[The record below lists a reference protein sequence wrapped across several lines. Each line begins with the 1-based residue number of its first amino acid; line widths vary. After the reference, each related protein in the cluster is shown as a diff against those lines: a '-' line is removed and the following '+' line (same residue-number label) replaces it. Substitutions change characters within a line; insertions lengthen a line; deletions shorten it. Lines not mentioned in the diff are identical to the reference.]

1 MISKRKRVQ
10 TFNDEPSMTQQ
21 QFKSQC
27 DINQIIKK
35 FEKTGLVTHL
45 NHSQG
50 QYGDFSKISNFQE
63 NLNMV
68 MQAQMAFDAL
78 PAAVRKRFANDPSQL
93 LDFIQDDS
101 NYDEALKLGLVS
113 QKESAPN
120 DDKTTI
126 TQDTPIS

>member
-1 MISKRKRVQ
+1 MISKRKRVH
-10 TFNDEPSMTQQ
+10 TFNDEPPMPQK

-27 DINQIIKK
+27 DINKIIKK

-68 MQAQMAFDAL
+68 M
-78 PAAVRKRFANDPSQL
+78 
-93 LDFIQDDS
+93 
-101 NYDEALKLGLVS
+101 
-113 QKESAPN
+113 
-120 DDKTTI
+120 
-126 TQDTPIS
+126 